1 MVLCFATMMVALS
14 VLQRGS
20 RKMALIAFI
29 ASMLMSLGMF
39 LFEIYSPS
47 DGFRMPWLQW

>member
-1 MVLCFATMMVALS
+1 MVLCFVTML
-14 VLQRGS
+14 
-20 RKMALIAFI
+20 MALLTLQFGSYRVSTAVFA

-47 DGFRMPWLQW
+47 DGFRMPWLQG